1 MTKIIYEIVE
11 HDGGW
16 AYRVNGASYSETY
29 PTYAQARMAAES
41 AAARQKLGG
50 QTTGI
55 TYEDRQGQ
63 WHAEVAKGDD
73 RPDTEVAG

>member
-1 MTKIIYEIVE
+1 MAKIMYEIVE

-16 AYRVNGASYSETY
+16 AYSVDGAYSETF
-29 PTYAQARMAAES
+29 PTYARARAAAEQ

-50 QTTGI
+50 VTTGI

-63 WHAEVAKGDD
+63 WHQEVAKGDD
-73 RPDTEVAG
+73 RPDTEVAD

>member
-1 MTKIIYEIVE
+1 MGKIIYEVVE

-16 AYRVNGASYSETY
+16 AYRVNGAYSETY
-29 PTYAQARMAAES
+29 PTQHRARAAAQQ
-41 AAARQKLGG
+41 AAARQRLGG
-50 QTTGI
+50 VTTGI

-63 WHAEVAKGDD
+63 WHEEVAKGDD